1 VQIYAQPFLSAGEYR
16 SLGEVERARSAR
28 FGERVLLFPPDS
40 IRATSDGS
48 LAIGTATG
56 PLSIGRPDYVFEQ
69 LNANAL
75 LRWEYRPGST
85 LFVVWSQGRTAD
97 ADPTSFDIGAQS
109 RDLFRTPATN
119 VLLVKV
125 SHWMGR

>member
-1 VQIYAQPFLSAGEYR
+1 MR
-16 SLGEVERARSAR
+16 
-28 FGERVLLFPPDS
+28 LFAPDS
-40 IRATSDGS
+40 IHTTDGGA
-48 LAIGTATG
+48 LAIGTSTG
-56 PLSIGRPDYVFEQ
+56 TLSIGRPDYVFEQ

-97 ADPTSFDIGAQS
+97 SDPTSFDIGAQS